1 MEQYDVVIIGGG
13 PGGYVAAIKSAQSGL
28 RTALV
33 EKHKLGGVCLNY
45 GCIPTKTML
54 KTAKLYQEI
63 LNSDEFGIDISSKES
78 IKVDWT
84 KLMKRK
90 DKVVS
95 TLVSGVKS
103 LLSKNKVDVYIGTGV
118 SKPSKIIDVDGIE
131 IGYDNLILATGSRN
145 RIPEIRGIMKSI
157 EDGHIIDS
165 TGAVSLEFLPESLT
179 ILGGGVISV
188 EFATLFASLG
198 TKVTILQRSKEL
210 LKKLDFDVRKLIMD
224 DLNEKGIVLKTGVSI
239 EELEGNK
246 VKYKEDGVFQEIS
259 SDKIL
264 LSLGRMPNVE
274 GFENLGID
282 YSPKG
287 LVTNEKMETSV
298 KNVYAIG
305 DMNGRFMLAHVASH
319 EGIIAI
325 ENILG
330 KDEKVDYDKIPNCI
344 YSFPEVGTV
353 GYTED
358 ELMEK
363 NMDYIVSKFP
373 LTANGKALAE
383 GEAKGFVKIL
393 ADKKYGEIL
402 GVHIVAAHGTD
413 MIAEAVAS
421 MELEGTIYELSK
433 TVHPHP
439 TLSEIV
445 MEAAHGAV
453 DKPIHIYKA

>member
-239 EELEGNK
+239 EELEGKK

-287 LVTNEKMETSV
+287 VVTNEKMETSV

-305 DMNGRFMLAHVASH
+305 DMNGTFMLAHVASH

>member
-330 KDEKVDYDKIPNCI
+330 KDQKVDYDKIPNCI

>member
-1 MEQYDVVIIGGG
+1 MKKYDLVIIGGG
-13 PGGYVAAIKSAQSGL
+13 PGGYVAAIKAAQSGL
-28 RTALV
+28 KTALV
-33 EKHKLGGVCLNY
+33 EKHKLGGICLNY

-63 LNSDEFGIDISSKES
+63 LNSDEFGIELDSKKS
-78 IKVDWT
+78 VKVDWS

-90 DKVVS
+90 EKVVG
-95 TLVSGVKS
+95 TLVNGVKS
-103 LLSKNKVDVYIGTGV
+103 LLKKNGVDVYIGKGV
-118 SKPSKIIDVDGIE
+118 SKEGKLINVDGMDL
-131 IGYDNLILATGSRN
+131 GYDNLILSTGSRN
-145 RIPEIRGIMKSI
+145 RIPDIKGINESI
-157 EDGHIIDS
+157 EKGYIIDS
-165 TGAVSLEFLPESLT
+165 TGAVNLDFLPDTLT
-179 ILGGGVISV
+179 VLGGGVISV

-198 TKVTILQRSKEL
+198 SKVTILQRSDEL
-210 LKKLDFDVRKLIMD
+210 LKKLDFDVRKLIMN
-224 DLNEKGIVLKTGVSI
+224 DLHEKGVVLETGVSI
-239 EELEGNK
+239 EEVDGNK
-246 VKYKEDGVFQEIS
+246 VAYTQEGKLKEIT
-259 SDKIL
+259 SDRIL
-264 LSLGRMPNVE
+264 LSLGRIPNVE
-274 GFENLGID
+274 DFENLGLD

-287 LVTNEKMETSV
+287 VVTNEKMETNV
-298 KNVYAIG
+298 ANVYAIG
-305 DMNGRFMLAHVASH
+305 DMNGKFMLAHVASH
-319 EGIIAI
+319 EGITAV

-330 KDEKVDYDKIPNCI
+330 QNHKVDYDKIPNCI

-358 ELMEK
+358 QLIKEGK
-363 NMDYIVSKFP
+363 DYIVSKFP

-402 GVHIVAAHGTD
+402 GVHIVAAHATD

-453 DKPIHIYKA
+453 DKPIHIYKP